1 MKVVIGTPSLTG
13 QVQSEYVESLV
24 ETVRLASKHNIDI
37 YPILLS
43 YESILPQA
51 RNEIVKIAYGAEADM
66 LVFIDADMA
75 WSPNAFLKVVQ
86 AEQDAIAIS
95 YPRKSDEPRFECNF
109 DLNNLELNGD
119 LLKVDSVGTGFL
131 KLSKTVLAGLWENS
145 PEVLFRGK
153 LLKNIFEYATPK
165 PDTTDD
171 SSLVFMSEDIHLCA
185 KIRALGFDIWVDTT
199 TTCSHYGIKSW
210 HYNFADFLKLVQHN
224 SGVE

>member
-24 ETVRLASKHNIDI
+24 ETIRLVSKHDI
-37 YPILLS
+37 ELYPILLS

-66 LVFIDADMA
+66 LVFVDADMS
-75 WSPNAFLKVVQ
+75 WSPSAFLKVVQ
-86 AEQDAIAIS
+86 AEQDVIAIT
-95 YPRKSDEPRFECNF
+95 YPRKSDEPRFEVNF

-119 LLKVDSVGTGFL
+119 LLKVRSVGTGFL
-131 KLSKTVLAGLWENS
+131 KLSKTVLTGLWENS
-145 PEVLFRGK
+145 PEVLFRGRV
-153 LLKNIFEYATPK
+153 LKNIFEYATPK

-171 SSLVFMSEDIHLCA
+171 SALVFMSEDIHLCA
-185 KIRALGFDIWVDTT
+185 KIQALGFGIWVDTT
-199 TTCSHYGIKSW
+199 ATCQHYGTKKW
-210 HYNFADFLKLVQHN
+210 HYNFADFLKLVQN